1 MENEVVEVKEEEKT
15 ITDEAQSEANKKA
28 KVARTLATIAF
39 TITMVSVAGLAIA
52 DFVLFSEQIFSFIFG
67 LFAMVGVFVIGI
79 VFMFF
84 SIIFIFGIKI
94 AEERGFWPATWA
106 LNTFQ
111 SIMADAALTEEQIIL
126 IIIIHSIV
134 LGLALVSFI
143 LGVIASSKVKR
154 IKKSGLPI
162 IYPSIKPFTVLSILF
177 SILNIIFAASIV
189 AIFATL

>member
-1 MENEVVEVKEEEKT
+1 
-15 ITDEAQSEANKKA
+15 
-28 KVARTLATIAF
+28 
-39 TITMVSVAGLAIA
+39 
-52 DFVLFSEQIFSFIFG
+52 
-67 LFAMVGVFVIGI
+67 
-79 VFMFF
+79 MFF